1 MSKSS
6 DGEPEAA
13 PRAHRSRARR
23 KQQAEAPTAIAG
35 VAVAQAAVADP
46 HAEREASRYANPIAS
61 REAILALLDDADG
74 PLTFAAIAAAV
85 GVSPADETQV
95 EALRRRLRAM
105 ERDGQL
111 LCNRRGGY
119 APVERIELIAGRVI
133 GHPDGFGFLVPDSGG
148 DDLFLGAREMR
159 RVLHGDRVLA
169 RQSGVD
175 RRGRPEGMVVEVLER
190 ANLEVVGRYLEESG
204 IGVVVPDNRRIHQ
217 DVLIPREGTGG
228 ARPGQIVVAEIVEQ
242 PDLHRQPIGRIREVL
257 GDYRAPGLEVE
268 IAIRSHGLPH
278 VFPEEV
284 IAAAAAFGDSVPATA
299 KRGRLDVRDLP
310 LVTIDGEDARDFDD
324 AVYAERDGRGW
335 RLLVAIADVSWYVR
349 PQDALDTEAAER
361 GTSVYFPD
369 RAIPMLPEALSN
381 GLCSLNPEVDRLA
394 LLCEMHVTARGRVKS
409 ATFHEAVIRSAARLT
424 YTEVAAILGGDAE
437 LRSARSP
444 LVPALEDLHAV
455 YRLLVAR
462 RAERGAIDFE
472 TVETR
477 VVFGNEGRID
487 RIEARERNV
496 AHRIIEECMLAAN
509 VAAAEALQAS
519 DLPAVY
525 RVHEKPS
532 AERVEDLRRVLG
544 ELALHLPG
552 GEVPKPADY
561 AQLLAQVREREDAD
575 FVQTLLLRSL
585 RLAVYQPQNG
595 GHFGLA
601 YDAYTHFTSP
611 IRRYPD
617 LLVHRALKRILAP
630 QRRGGYPYTPA
641 DLDRLAEHAS
651 MTERRADEASRDALA
666 WLKCEFMQSRVGE
679 VFAGRVTGVTGFG
692 LFVTLD
698 DLYVEGLVH
707 ITGLGADYYRH
718 DAGGHR
724 LVGERSGRVFR
735 LSMPLTVQ
743 VARVDL
749 DERRIDFELAGLPE
763 PEGRAAGRRRRRH

>member
-1 MSKSS
+1 MTTSK
-6 DGEPEAA
+6 PAK
-13 PRAHRSRARR
+13 RAKGKHGGRARGPGR
-23 KQQAEAPTAIAG
+23 GQSEATPVEGAAAAT
-35 VAVAQAAVADP
+35 AVADP
-46 HAEREASRYANPIAS
+46 HAEREATRYDNPIAS
-61 REAILALLDDADG
+61 REAILALLDAADG
-74 PLTFAAIAAAV
+74 PLGFAAIAAAI
-85 GVSPADETQV
+85 GIGPDDEAQV

-119 APVERIELIAGRVI
+119 APVQRIELIAGRVI
-133 GHPDGFGFLVPDSGG
+133 GHPDGFGFLVPDAGG
-148 DDLFLGAREMR
+148 DDLFLGPREMR
-159 RVLHGDRVLA
+159 RVLHGDRLLA
-169 RQSGVD
+169 RQSGID
-175 RRGRPEGMVVEVLER
+175 RRGRPEGVVVEILER
-190 ANLEVVGRYLEESG
+190 ANKEVVGRYVEESG
-204 IGVVVPDNRRIHQ
+204 IAVVVPDNRRIHLE
-217 DVLIPREGTGG
+217 VLIPREGIGG
-228 ARPGQIVVAEIVEQ
+228 ATPGQIVVAEIVEQ
-242 PDLHRQPIGRIREVL
+242 PDFHRQPIGRIREVL

-278 VFPEEV
+278 VFPDPV
-284 IAAAAAFGDSVPATA
+284 LQAAADFGASVPAA
-299 KRGRLDVRDLP
+299 ARRGRLDVRDLP

-349 PQDALDTEAAER
+349 PEDVLDQEATLR

-394 LLCEMHVTARGRVKS
+394 LLCELHLTPHGRVKS
-409 ATFHEAVIRSAARLT
+409 ATFHEAVMRSAARLT
-424 YTEVAAILGGDAE
+424 YTEVAAILDADE
-437 LRSARSP
+437 ASREARAP
-444 LVPALEDLHAV
+444 LVPHLENLHAV
-455 YRLLVAR
+455 YQLLVAR
-462 RAERGAIDFE
+462 RAQRGAIDFE

-477 VVFGNEGRID
+477 VVFGTQGRID
-487 RIEARERNV
+487 RIEPRTRNI

-519 DLPAVY
+519 GVPAVY

-532 AERVEDLRRVLG
+532 AERVDDLRRVLG
-544 ELALHLPG
+544 ELGLHLPG
-552 GEVPKPADY
+552 GPVPKPADY
-561 AQLLAQVREREDAD
+561 ATLLAEVRERPDAE

-585 RLAVYQPQNG
+585 RLAVYQPDNG

-601 YDAYTHFTSP
+601 YEAYTHFTSP

-617 LLVHRALKRILAP
+617 LLVHRALKHMLAP
-630 QRRGGYPYTPA
+630 KRRGGYPYGRA
-641 DLDRLAEHAS
+641 DLERLAAHAS
-651 MTERRADEASRDALA
+651 MAERRADEASRDALA

-679 VFAGRVTGVTGFG
+679 VFGGRVTGVTGFG

-698 DLYVEGLVH
+698 DLHVEGLVH
-707 ITGLGADYYRH
+707 ITGLGDDFYQH
-718 DAGGHR
+718 DAAGHR
-724 LVGERSGRVFR
+724 LTGERSGRVFR

-743 VARVDL
+743 VVRVDL

-763 PEGRAAGRRRRRH
+763 PEGRARRRHRRR